1 MAGQASKV
9 SSDQFGKTMNTK
21 LVINLVNT
29 GAEEGKFNFI
39 IEMIANRNWIPIKE
53 ILWKCPRQ
61 AEGQAK
67 KQTPVWLIYEGRG
80 RQEGWGEG
88 REGWAL
94 QWDMK
99 TELKLDD

>member
-39 IEMIANRNWIPIKE
+39 IEMIANRN
-53 ILWKCPRQ
+53 
-61 AEGQAK
+61 
-67 KQTPVWLIYEGRG
+67 
-80 RQEGWGEG
+80 
-88 REGWAL
+88 
-94 QWDMK
+94 
-99 TELKLDD
+99 